1 MTTAMKRA
9 AKTLRLR
16 PTTDADWDTVQ
27 EHIAKYF
34 GDYDNV
40 MHEIAS
46 EGIHLDVCVI
56 PPREEH
62 NYYTLVTLGMART
75 K

>member
-1 MTTAMKRA
+1 MKRA
-9 AKTLRLR
+9 AKNFTLE
-16 PTTDADWDTVQ
+16 TYDDADWDTVQ

-56 PPREEH
+56 PPREE
-62 NYYTLVTLGMART
+62 TVERCVSSRSAWART